1 MKNINDYFNE
11 ALISKDTKIDTD
23 ISDIII
29 DEKNPKRT
37 INYLKD
43 LCKDKGLT
51 IRFRDKKNDA
61 GDFTIFI
68 YDKSVQSSYLVG
80 YDGYWNPKYS
90 DLTFKKCA
98 QLALKYI
105 NNYKK

>member
-23 ISDIII
+23 YNII
-29 DEKNPKRT
+29 DNKNPSQT

-51 IRFRDKKNDA
+51 IRFRDKANDA

-68 YDKSVQSSYLVG
+68 YDKSVKPGYLVG
-80 YDGYWNPKYS
+80 YDGYWDPKYS

>member
-23 ISDIII
+23 FI
-29 DEKNPKRT
+29 DEKNPKQT
-37 INYLKD
+37 IKRLKD

-51 IRFRDKKNDA
+51 IRFIDKTNDA

-68 YDKSVQSSYLVG
+68 YDKSVKSSYLIG
-80 YDGYWNPKYS
+80 YDGYWNPKHC

-98 QLALKYI
+98 QRALKY
-105 NNYKK
+105 KKKKKK

>member
-11 ALISKDTKIDTD
+11 ALISKDTKINTD
-23 ISDIII
+23 ISDNII
-29 DEKNPKRT
+29 DEKNPKQT
-37 INYLKD
+37 INHLKD

-51 IRFRDKKNDA
+51 IKFRDKESNA

-68 YDKSVQSSYLVG
+68 YDKSVKPGYLVG
-80 YDGYWNPKYS
+80 YDGYWDPKYS
-90 DLTFKKCA
+90 NYTFKKCA
-98 QLALKYI
+98 QLALEYI